1 MHAHAKTLLV
11 AALLTGCQTVH
22 HSVLPQ
28 DPITISVEQRG
39 RAAIPGSTQSLFVC
53 LGDITRGQMMLSL
66 ENKKGDTIVDAC
78 SVRYGDIVAFEL
90 GELRHYLQ
98 VVKVHNHLFDTDL
111 AEIRISS
118 AEPGPLPPQGEE
130 KEGEQKKGDK
140 N

>member
-1 MHAHAKTLLV
+1 MNAHAKTLLV
-11 AALLTGCQTVH
+11 AALLTGCQTV

-66 ENKKGDTIVDAC
+66 ENKKGDTIVDAR

-90 GELRHYLQ
+90 GELLECPSPDIARE
-98 VVKVHNHLFDTDL
+98 V
-111 AEIRISS
+111 
-118 AEPGPLPPQGEE
+118 E
-130 KEGEQKKGDK
+130 KRKGK
-140 N
+140 TSYFLYNSVA